1 MTEASHG
8 GHAAVPSI
16 LTFGFGYS
24 LDTMLLVDI
33 AAKGH
38 GCFSYIPDS
47 GFVGTVLIHAI
58 ANLAT
63 TAGTL
68 ARLNLE
74 GAQGTEL
81 RVIGGDPADV
91 DAYGP
96 AALSLNLDSLHLGQ
110 PRTLVVAVKPA
121 AGHTLAALEQ
131 EEVVHAALCYTDA
144 RGEHSKVVGSAPTLR
159 SWPAASSTQGPS
171 AAASPAARWREAA
184 LRLEFVRLL
193 SSLVPAKDGADLTL
207 AAKQAAVQAFIEGH
221 QEAHA
226 GHGILVDAEAQ
237 VRARACRCVC
247 ACMPV

>member
-110 PRTLVVAVKPA
+110 PRTLVLAVKPA

-159 SWPAASSTQGPS
+159 SWPAASSTRGPS
-171 AAASPAARWREAA
+171 AASPAAARWREAA
-184 LRLEFVRLL
+184 LRLAFVRLL
-193 SSLVPAKDGADLTL
+193 SSLVPAGAHLTL
-207 AAKQAAVQAFIEGH
+207 AAKQAAVQAFIEDH

-247 ACMPV
+247 ALMPV